1 MSEFRGFRD
10 SDIQESKPRVQRFQ
24 GFRYLGELTKSSE
37 VSGIQIF
44 RRVNQ
49 EFRSLNEFRYFGKSS
64 RHFLVKR
71 EFRGLRDLDILKR

>member
-44 RRVNQ
+44 RRVTQ
-49 EFRSLNEFRYFGKSS
+49 KFRRFKDSFISESCPRVQKFKGIQIFWKVIPT
-64 RHFLVKR
+64 FLS
-71 EFRGLRDLDILKR
+71 